1 MAPSPFFLQLPA
13 CCAARTR
20 PHALAGHGSDGCA
33 ALPETAFAG
42 HDRCAIDE
50 ALNGSPGREAPV
62 SAQRFPRQRI
72 RQCGEA
78 ASRARRDE
86 LLGGS
91 NMTIGVIAWE
101 LEVFGCQSLKEKRS
115 VIKSLKDRLHE
126 RFNVSVAETGH
137 QDVWQRAELTACV
150 VAGDKRH
157 AESVL
162 ASADQ
167 LVASEARARVIDT
180 YRTFR

>member
-1 MAPSPFFLQLPA
+1 
-13 CCAARTR
+13 
-20 PHALAGHGSDGCA
+20 
-33 ALPETAFAG
+33 
-42 HDRCAIDE
+42 
-50 ALNGSPGREAPV
+50 
-62 SAQRFPRQRI
+62 
-72 RQCGEA
+72 
-78 ASRARRDE
+78 
-86 LLGGS
+86 
-91 NMTIGVIAWE
+91 MTIGVIAWE